1 MEKSNRYF
9 RDTVALIDLDAITH
23 NVSQFRRRL
32 PAGCRLMAAVKANAY
47 GHGSVPVSRAALA
60 AGATD
65 LAVAFLDEALEL
77 RAGGITAP
85 ILVLGH
91 IPDRGIEPALKA
103 GITLTVFDE
112 AGVEKIAE
120 VAARTGRR
128 ARLHIKVDTG
138 MGRIGL
144 WEDAA
149 VPFAER
155 WARDPRVTV
164 EGLFTHFATADE
176 MDKSYAVEQHGRF
189 LRVLQQFQDRG
200 IRIPVVHCANSAA
213 AIDLPEWSHGMIRLG
228 ISMYGYYPSA
238 QVSRVRVRLRP
249 ALTLKT
255 RIVHLKRPPA
265 GTGISYGKTAMV
277 SGNQWIATL
286 PIGYADGYSR
296 QLSNRGAALVRGRRV
311 PVIGRVC
318 MDQTMLDVTS
328 AMPVKVGDEVV
339 LYGKQGNEEIHV
351 DEVAD
356 LLGTISYEITCM
368 LGHRVPRL
376 YLRSGRVTEVNNPLG
391 QAPASTGG
399 GRMPRGKEF
408 WGEGRIN

>member
-9 RDTVALIDLDAITH
+9 RDTVALIDLDAIAH

-32 PAGCRLMAAVKANAY
+32 PGGCRLMAAVKADGY
-47 GHGSVPVSRAALA
+47 GHGSVPVSQAALA

-77 RAGGITAP
+77 RAAGITAP
-85 ILVLGH
+85 ILVFGE
-91 IPDRGIEPALKA
+91 IPERGIEPALQA
-103 GITLTVFDE
+103 GISLTVFNE
-112 AGVEKIAE
+112 VGMEKIAQ
-120 VAARTGRR
+120 VAAHTGYQ

-149 VPFAER
+149 VSFAER
-155 WARDPRVTV
+155 WVRDSRLTV
-164 EGLFTHFATADE
+164 EGIFTHFATADE
-176 MDKSYAVEQHGRF
+176 IDKSYAMEQHGRF
-189 LRVLQQFQDRG
+189 LRVLQQLQARG
-200 IRIPVVHCANSAA
+200 IRIPLIHCANSAA

-228 ISMYGYYPSA
+228 ISMYGYYPST
-238 QVSRVRVRLRP
+238 QVNRMEVSLDP

-255 RIVHLKRPPA
+255 RIIHLKRPPA
-265 GTGISYGKTAMV
+265 GMGISYGKTARV
-277 SGNQWIATL
+277 NGDQWIATI

-296 QLSNRGAALVRGRRV
+296 QLSNRGMALVQGQRV

-339 LYGKQGNEEIHV
+339 LYGKQGSEEIHV
-351 DEVAD
+351 DEVAN

-368 LGHRVPRL
+368 LGHRIPRL
-376 YLRSGRVTEVNNPLG
+376 YLQSGQVVHVNNPLG
-391 QAPASTGG
+391 IAPLL
-399 GRMPRGKEF
+399 PPEGKESP
-408 WGEGRIN
+408 

>member
-9 RDTVALIDLDAITH
+9 RDTVALVDLDAIAH
-23 NVSQFRRRL
+23 NVNQFRRRL
-32 PAGCRLMAAVKANAY
+32 PDDCRLMAAVKANAY

-91 IPDRGIEPALKA
+91 ISERGIEPALEA
-103 GITLTVFDE
+103 GITLTVFDD
-112 AGVEKIAE
+112 AGAEKIAR
-120 VAARTGRR
+120 VAARTGHR

-144 WEDAA
+144 WEDAV

-164 EGLFTHFATADE
+164 EGIFTHFATADE
-176 MDKSYAVEQHGRF
+176 MDKSYAMEQHGRF
-189 LRVLQQFQDRG
+189 LRVLQQLQERR
-200 IRIPVVHCANSAA
+200 IRIPVAHCANSAA
-213 AIDLPEWSHGMIRLG
+213 AIDLPRWSHGMIRLG

-238 QVSRVRVRLRP
+238 QVSRERVRLRP

-255 RIVHLKRPPA
+255 RIIHLKRPPA
-265 GTGISYGKTAMV
+265 GTGISYGKTVMV
-277 SGNQWIATL
+277 TGNQWIATI
-286 PIGYADGYSR
+286 PTGYADGYSR
-296 QLSNRGAALVRGRRV
+296 RLSNRGTALVRGRRV

-318 MDQTMLDVTS
+318 MDQLMLDVTS
-328 AMPVKVGDEVV
+328 AMPVEVGDEVV

-368 LGHRVPRL
+368 LGHRIPRV
-376 YLRSGRVTEVNNPLG
+376 YLQAGRVMEVNNPLQ
-391 QAPASTGG
+391 QAPGSTGG
-399 GRMPRGKEF
+399 EDCPKGRNFGVE
-408 WGEGRIN
+408 GE